1 MVSGRM
7 TDMPSYFE
15 QWTNRQKP
23 NRAQRRKKEQEKA
36 RRARRA
42 TRAWQRQQDAA
53 SAREPETK
61 GDED

>member
-1 MVSGRM
+1 
-7 TDMPSYFE
+7 MPSYFE

-23 NRAQRRKKEQEKA
+23 NRAQRRQKAQEKA